1 MFDLVYRK
9 KRLVQF
15 ILALITLPFAFFGV
29 DYYFRSGGGPGEVA
43 QVGSDKVTQ
52 VEFNDAMRDQQD
64 RMRQQLG
71 KNYDPVV
78 FENPE
83 VRYSL
88 LEQLIGQRLLD
99 EQARKN
105 RFRVSDDQLRQY
117 ISEIPAFQVEGK
129 FSQPRYEQLL
139 ASQNP
144 PKTSPEFVNDVRQA
158 LTLAPLQEPISAGS
172 IVARSNVE
180 RYLSLLDQQREVATV
195 TISPAA
201 YMKDVKIEDAAVMA
215 YYDANKTVFQVPEQ
229 VKIEYVVLTPDALG
243 TQVSVDAAD
252 IRKQYDDNV
261 KQYAKA
267 EERQASHILI
277 SVKPDAS
284 DADKAAA
291 KTKADTL
298 MAQVKKAPAQFAEL
312 AKANSQDPGSA
323 AQGGDLGF
331 FARDGSMVKPFEDAV
346 FAAKQGDI
354 VGPVQSDFGWHIIK
368 VTAVKAA
375 KTQSFDETKAT
386 IEKDLKQQKAVKKF
400 AEAAEQFQNLVYEQA
415 DSLQPAAKALN
426 LQVQTT
432 PPLTR
437 PQVQALGQ
445 GNAKFAQAIFGPESL
460 QSKRNTEAI
469 ELGPNMLAAARVV
482 EYKPATPRPFDDVKV
497 AIRKQLEMKAANDLA
512 QAAGKDKL
520 AQLEAGKDAGLVFG
534 KPVTL
539 TRNQVQPGFAAD
551 ALIGIFHV
559 DPAKLPGYL
568 GTPAE
573 GGGYSIYKVTQ
584 VITAPAPDAA
594 RVAAFNGRIGEQLG
608 REMFN
613 AYVASLKAKADVKI
627 NQTNLEKK

>member
-29 DYYFRSGGGPGEVA
+29 DYYFRGGGSVSEVA
-43 QVGSDKVTQ
+43 KVGSDRITQ
-52 VEFNDAMRDQQD
+52 AEFNDALRDQQD

-99 EQARKN
+99 DQARKS
-105 RFRVSDDQLRQY
+105 RFRVTDDQLRQY
-117 ISEIPAFQVEGK
+117 ITEIPAFQVEGK
-129 FSQPRYEQLL
+129 FSQQRYEQLL
-139 ASQNP
+139 AAQNP
-144 PKTSPEFVNDVRQA
+144 PKSSQQFVNDVRQA
-158 LTLAPLQEPISAGS
+158 LLLAPLQEPISAGN
-172 IVARSNVE
+172 IVAKSNVE
-180 RYLSLLDQQREVATV
+180 RYLNLLDQQRAVAAA
-195 TISPAA
+195 TISPGA
-201 YMKDVKIEDAAVMA
+201 YAKDVKVEDAAVLA
-215 YYDANKTVFQVPEQ
+215 YYEANKAAFQVPEQ

-243 TQVSVDAAD
+243 GQVNVDPAEV
-252 IRKQYDDNV
+252 RKQYDDNL

-277 SVKPDAS
+277 AVKPDAS

-291 KTKADTL
+291 KAKADAL
-298 MAQVKKAPAQFAEL
+298 AVQAKKTPGQFAEL
-312 AKANSQDPGSA
+312 AKKNSQDPGSA

-346 FAAKQGDI
+346 FAAKEGDV

-375 KTQSFDETKAT
+375 KTQSFDEARAA
-386 IEKDLKQQKAVKKF
+386 IEKDLRQQKEVRKF
-400 AEAAEQFQNLVYEQA
+400 AEAADQFQNLVYEQA
-415 DSLQPAAKALN
+415 DSLQPVAKALN
-426 LQVQTT
+426 LQVQTS

-445 GNAKFAQAIFGPESL
+445 GNAKFAQAVFSPESL

-469 ELGPNMLAAARVV
+469 EIGPNMLAAARVV
-482 EYKPATPRPFDDVKV
+482 DYKAATPRSFDEVRAQIK
-497 AIRKQLEMKAANDLA
+497 KELELKAASELA
-512 QAAGKDKL
+512 QAAGKEKL
-520 AQLEAGKDAGLVFG
+520 ALLLQGKDAGLAFG

-539 TRNQVQPGFAAD
+539 TRNQAQPGFAPD
-551 ALIGIFHV
+551 ALLAIFHV
-559 DPAKLPGYL
+559 DPAKLPGYV
-568 GTPAE
+568 GTPGE
-573 GGGYSIYKVTQ
+573 GGGFSIYKVTQ
-584 VITAPAPDAA
+584 VIAAPAPDAA